1 MSRLWVRLVLA
12 FGLVI
17 AVTTGV
23 VAVLARERAADAF
36 KRYASFRGAPA
47 SDELLASLAAHYEQH
62 GTWEGVEWILR
73 TWARQDMRSAMSGRM
88 RPGFSFPAPVFPQ
101 VLLTDARGHVLY
113 DGTWGGTTRT
123 LNRDELSAAETISV
137 DGQTVGSL
145 VVAMPMEAA
154 VPGPL
159 EERFFEQMREAL
171 TTAWLVAGALGLML
185 ALTLSRSLS
194 APLQRLAA
202 AARTLASGD
211 LAQRVQVGGGAEVA
225 EVGSAFNEMAQGLQK
240 AEEVRRNLMA
250 DVAHELRTP
259 LTVLRGNLQAML
271 EGLYPANRDELRV
284 LYDETQLLGRL
295 VDDVREL
302 ALVDAGQLRLELQ
315 PTDLGLVL
323 ASAADR
329 QQATGEAQGVTLT
342 VDMPTD
348 LPLVLADVDRLAQVL
363 HNLLGNALRH
373 TPAGGSIVISATA
386 AGDVVEVAV
395 RDTGSG
401 IDPEHLAHIFD
412 RFWRSDP
419 SRSRETASTEG
430 TGLGLSITRSLVEAH
445 GGRIWAESAPGHGAT
460 FRFTLPTAN
469 REE

>member
-1 MSRLWVRLVLA
+1 
-12 FGLVI
+12 
-17 AVTTGV
+17 
-23 VAVLARERAADAF
+23 
-36 KRYASFRGAPA
+36 
-47 SDELLASLAAHYEQH
+47 
-62 GTWEGVEWILR
+62 
-73 TWARQDMRSAMSGRM
+73 
-88 RPGFSFPAPVFPQ
+88 
-101 VLLTDARGHVLY
+101 
-113 DGTWGGTTRT
+113 
-123 LNRDELSAAETISV
+123 
-137 DGQTVGSL
+137 
-145 VVAMPMEAA
+145 
-154 VPGPL
+154 
-159 EERFFEQMREAL
+159 
-171 TTAWLVAGALGLML
+171 
-185 ALTLSRSLS
+185 
-194 APLQRLAA
+194 
-202 AARTLASGD
+202 
-211 LAQRVQVGGGAEVA
+211 
-225 EVGSAFNEMAQGLQK
+225 
-240 AEEVRRNLMA
+240 
-250 DVAHELRTP
+250 
-259 LTVLRGNLQAML
+259 
-271 EGLYPANRDELRV
+271 
-284 LYDETQLLGRL
+284 